1 MWNRLDGPEVGTGD
15 DEHSGARGAKP
26 ADGLGEKPDRG
37 RGSYPMGDIV
47 GAHHDHREIGASVG
61 SLDLV
66 GQVAGLRA
74 DPGHDHDLDGPLGD
88 LGETG
93 SEQGA
98 RSLVR
103 GIHPDAGSRRVAE
116 QDHGDR
122 VAGVLAVATIGPR
135 RVVHR
140 WTDGSSGQA
149 CLDAEQAVE
158 PGAGQADAA
167 APIGGCRGN
176 PPGGPGTHHSW
187 HVSDSNSARPARA
200 GTTYASGV
208 RFYDNVVELVGNTP
222 LVRLG
227 RVGADAPATVL
238 AKIEYFNPGGS
249 VKDRIALRMVE
260 QAESD
265 GRIKPG
271 GTIVEPTSG
280 NTGVGLALV
289 AQRKGYRCVFVCPDK
304 VSEDKRNVLKA
315 YGAEVVVCPTAVPP
329 EHPDSYYSVSDRLTQ
344 EISGAWKPD
353 QYANP
358 DNPRSHYE
366 TTGPEIWDQTDGRV
380 THFVAGIGTGGTI
393 SGAGR
398 YLKEVSGGA
407 VRIVGADPEGSVY
420 SGGSGRPYLV
430 EGVGEDFWP
439 KTYDPDICDDIVA
452 VSDRDSFA
460 MTRRLAREEG
470 LLVGGSCGMAVVAAL
485 EVAARAGADD
495 MIVVLLPDGGR
506 GYLSKVFDD
515 DWMSSYGFG
524 GRVADGTTVG
534 DVLHRK
540 SGALPA
546 LVHTHPNETVAQA
559 VAILREYAVSQMPVV
574 RAEPPVMA
582 AEVAGSV
589 VERDILDALFTG
601 KARLT
606 DAVERHMSVSLPSVG
621 AGEPVATAV
630 EELTRADAV
639 LVLDDGKPVGVLT
652 RADLLGYLA
661 S

>member
-1 MWNRLDGPEVGTGD
+1 
-15 DEHSGARGAKP
+15 
-26 ADGLGEKPDRG
+26 
-37 RGSYPMGDIV
+37 
-47 GAHHDHREIGASVG
+47 
-61 SLDLV
+61 
-66 GQVAGLRA
+66 
-74 DPGHDHDLDGPLGD
+74 
-88 LGETG
+88 
-93 SEQGA
+93 
-98 RSLVR
+98 VR
-103 GIHPDAGSRRVAE
+103 
-116 QDHGDR
+116 
-122 VAGVLAVATIGPR
+122 
-135 RVVHR
+135 
-140 WTDGSSGQA
+140 
-149 CLDAEQAVE
+149 
-158 PGAGQADAA
+158 
-167 APIGGCRGN
+167 
-176 PPGGPGTHHSW
+176 
-187 HVSDSNSARPARA
+187 
-200 GTTYASGV
+200 Y
-208 RFYDNVVELVGNTP
+208 YDNVVDLVGNTP

-227 RVGADAPATVL
+227 RVAAKVPATVL
-238 AKIEYFNPGGS
+238 AKVEYFNPGGS

-265 GRIKPG
+265 GRIKLG

-329 EHPDSYYSVSDRLTQ
+329 DHPDSYYTVSDRLAR
-344 EISGAWKPD
+344 EIDGAWKPD

-366 TTGPEIWDQTDGRV
+366 TTGPEVWDQTDGEI

-398 YLKEVSGGA
+398 YLKAVSDGR
-407 VRIVGADPEGSVY
+407 VRVVGADPEGSVY
-420 SGGSGRPYLV
+420 SGGNGRPYLV

-439 KTYDPDICDDIVA
+439 QTYDQEICDEIVA
-452 VSDRDSFA
+452 VSDRDSFD

-485 EVAARAGADD
+485 DVAARASTGDVV
-495 MIVVLLPDGGR
+495 VVLLPDGGR

-515 DWMSSYGFG
+515 DWMASYGFG
-524 GRVADGTTVG
+524 DHAADGTTVG
-534 DVLHRK
+534 DVLRRK
-540 SGALPA
+540 SGELPA

-601 KARLT
+601 RAHLT
-606 DAVERHMSVSLPSVG
+606 DAVERHMSSPLPVVG
-621 AGEPVATAV
+621 AGEPVAAAV
-630 EELTRADAV
+630 EELGSSDAV

-661 S
+661 G